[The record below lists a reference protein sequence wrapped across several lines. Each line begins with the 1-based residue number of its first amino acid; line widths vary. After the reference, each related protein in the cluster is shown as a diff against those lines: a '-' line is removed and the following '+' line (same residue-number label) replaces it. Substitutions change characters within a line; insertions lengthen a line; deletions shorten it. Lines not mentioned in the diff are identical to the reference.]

1 MGGFRNLSASD
12 QRFRLTSFGVRL
24 ACRVNIALVYD
35 LPRDLEETKRG
46 LLVSGVLSAGFSR
59 VAGASSLWLATSQ
72 YENLREAKQAFNRAV
87 LAAGVPFSRAY
98 LLEFS
103 RFEEVP

>member
-1 MGGFRNLSASD
+1 MGGFRNLSALD
-12 QRFRLTSFGVRL
+12 QCICLTSFGGRV
-24 ACRVNIALVYD
+24 AYGVNIALVYD
-35 LPRDLEETKRG
+35 LPRDLDEKKRG
-46 LLVSGVLSAGFSR
+46 LLVSEVLSAGFSR
-59 VAGASSLWLATSQ
+59 VAGASSLWLTTSR

-87 LAAGVPFSRAY
+87 LASGVPFSRAY